1 MELDQ
6 KFSNSYRSLKFWVIA
21 ASFVIVVAGLKTAS
35 NLVTI
40 VLIALFLT
48 SISLSPFLW
57 LRKKKIPDIIALI
70 IVIIGI
76 FIILYLFGFLL
87 TSSLSGFN
95 EKLPFYEQKL
105 LASWDTLYTF
115 LFTKGLI
122 DKTFD
127 LRNLVNS
134 LDLISSSKTF
144 VSSLPRIVGDP
155 FLVFFIFIFMM
166 LEVKSFGEKMSIMS
180 SKSLL
185 GFEQVIINI
194 RIYFGIKTLTSL
206 ATGIIVY
213 LALLIIGVDFALL
226 WGLLAFMLNFIPS
239 IGSIIAAIPAVL
251 LAFIQLGVFE
261 GIATLIVYLV
271 VNSVIGNIVEP
282 PLMGKNLGLSPL
294 IVFLSLF
301 FWGYILGPVGMLIA
315 APLTMIFK
323 IIFDNSENTKDLG
336 MLLGNKSSIVKKKNK
351 IK

>member
-1 MELDQ
+1 MEFYE
-6 KFSNSYRSLKFWVIA
+6 KFWNSYRGLKFWVIA
-21 ASFVIVVAGLKTAS
+21 ASFVIIVAGLKTAS

-48 SISLSPFLW
+48 SISMSPFLW
-57 LRKKKIPDIIALI
+57 LRKKKIPDIFALI
-70 IVIIGI
+70 IVILGI

-115 LFTKGLI
+115 LFSKGLI

-127 LRNLVNS
+127 IRNLINS
-134 LDLISSSKTF
+134 LDLISSSKSF

-166 LEVKSFGEKMSIMS
+166 LEVKSFGKKMAIMS
-180 SKSLL
+180 TNSLK
-185 GFEQVIINI
+185 GFEKVIKNI
-194 RIYFGIKTLTSL
+194 RVYFGIKTLTSL

-213 LALLIIGVDFALL
+213 VALLIIGVDFALL

-239 IGSIIAAIPAVL
+239 IGSIIAAIPAII
-251 LAFIQLGVFE
+251 LAFIQLGIFE
-261 GIATLIVYLV
+261 GIATSIVYLI
-271 VNSVIGNIVEP
+271 VNSLIGSIIEP
-282 PLMGKNLGLSPL
+282 PLMGRNLGLSPL
-294 IVFLSLF
+294 IVFVSLL

-315 APLTMIFK
+315 APLTMILK
-323 IIFDNSENTKDLG
+323 IIFDNREQTKDIG
-336 MLLGNKSSIVKKKNK
+336 MLLGDEASINEKV
-351 IK
+351 

>member
-1 MELDQ
+1 MEFYE
-6 KFSNSYRSLKFWVIA
+6 KFWNSYRGLKFWIIA
-21 ASFVIVVAGLKTAS
+21 ASFVIIVAGLKTAS

-57 LRKKKIPDIIALI
+57 LRKKKIPDIFALI
-70 IVIIGI
+70 IVILGI

-115 LFTKGLI
+115 LFSKGLI

-127 LRNLVNS
+127 IRNLVNS

-166 LEVKSFGEKMSIMS
+166 LEVKSFGKKMAIMS
-180 SKSLL
+180 SNSLK
-185 GFEQVIINI
+185 GFEKVIKNI
-194 RIYFGIKTLTSL
+194 RVYFGIKTLTSL
-206 ATGIIVY
+206 ATGVIVY
-213 LALLIIGVDFALL
+213 VALLIIGVDFALL
-226 WGLLAFMLNFIPS
+226 WGILAFMLNFIPS
-239 IGSIIAAIPAVL
+239 IGSIIAAIPAII
-251 LAFIQLGVFE
+251 LAFIQLGIFE
-261 GIATLIVYLV
+261 GIATSIVYLI
-271 VNSVIGNIVEP
+271 VNSLIGSIIEP
-282 PLMGKNLGLSPL
+282 PLMGRNLGLSPL
-294 IVFLSLF
+294 IVFVSLL

-315 APLTMIFK
+315 APLTMILK
-323 IIFDNSENTKDLG
+323 IIFDNREQTKDIG
-336 MLLGNKSSIVKKKNK
+336 MLLGDEASIKEN
-351 IK
+351 I

>member
-1 MELDQ
+1 MESFE
-6 KFSNSYRSLKFWVIA
+6 KFWNSYRGLKFWIIA
-21 ASFVIVVAGLKTAS
+21 ASFVVIVAGLKTAS

-57 LRKKKIPDIIALI
+57 LRKKKIPDILALI
-70 IVIIGI
+70 IVILGI

-115 LFTKGLI
+115 LFSKGLI

-127 LRNLVNS
+127 IRNLVNS
-134 LDLISSSKTF
+134 IDLISSSKAF

-166 LEVKSFGEKMSIMS
+166 LEVKSFGKKMAIMS
-180 SKSLL
+180 SNSLK
-185 GFEQVIINI
+185 GFEKVIKNI
-194 RIYFGIKTLTSL
+194 RVYFGIKTITSL
-206 ATGIIVY
+206 ATGVIVY
-213 LALLIIGVDFALL
+213 VALLIIGVDFALL

-239 IGSIIAAIPAVL
+239 IGSIIAAIPAII
-251 LAFIQLGVFE
+251 LAFIQLGIFE
-261 GIATLIVYLV
+261 GIATSIVYLI
-271 VNSVIGNIVEP
+271 VNSLIGSIIEP
-282 PLMGKNLGLSPL
+282 PLMGRNLGLSPL
-294 IVFLSLF
+294 IVFVSLL

-315 APLTMIFK
+315 APLTMILK
-323 IIFDNSENTKDLG
+323 IIFDNREQTKDIG
-336 MLLGNKSSIVKKKNK
+336 MLLGDEASINEKV
-351 IK
+351 

>member
-1 MELDQ
+1 MEFYE
-6 KFSNSYRSLKFWVIA
+6 KFWNSYRGLKFWIIA
-21 ASFVIVVAGLKTAS
+21 ASFVIIVAGLKTAS

-57 LRKKKIPDIIALI
+57 LRKKKIPDIFALI
-70 IVIIGI
+70 IVILGI

-115 LFTKGLI
+115 LFSKGLI
-122 DKTFD
+122 DKNFD
-127 LRNLVNS
+127 IRNLVNS
-134 LDLISSSKTF
+134 LDLISSSKSF

-166 LEVKSFGEKMSIMS
+166 LEVKSFGKKMAIMS
-180 SKSLL
+180 SSSLK
-185 GFEQVIINI
+185 GFEKVIKNI

-213 LALLIIGVDFALL
+213 VALLIIGVDFALL
-226 WGLLAFMLNFIPS
+226 WGILAFMLNFIPS
-239 IGSIIAAIPAVL
+239 IGSIIAAIPAII
-251 LAFIQLGVFE
+251 LAFIQLGFFE
-261 GIATLIVYLV
+261 GIATSIVYLV
-271 VNSVIGNIVEP
+271 VNSLIGSIIEP
-282 PLMGKNLGLSPL
+282 PLMGRNLGLSPL
-294 IVFLSLF
+294 IVFVSLL

-315 APLTMIFK
+315 APLTMILK
-323 IIFDNSENTKDLG
+323 IIFDNREQTKDIG
-336 MLLGNKSSIVKKKNK
+336 MLLGDEASINEKV
-351 IK
+351 

>member
-1 MELDQ
+1 MESFE
-6 KFSNSYRSLKFWVIA
+6 KFWNSYRGLKFWIIA
-21 ASFVIVVAGLKTAS
+21 ASFVVIVAGLKTAS

-57 LRKKKIPDIIALI
+57 LRKKKIPDILALI
-70 IVIIGI
+70 IVILGI

-115 LFTKGLI
+115 LFSKGLI

-127 LRNLVNS
+127 IRNLVNS

-166 LEVKSFGEKMSIMS
+166 LEVKSFGKKMAIMS
-180 SKSLL
+180 SNSLK
-185 GFEQVIINI
+185 GFEKVIKNI
-194 RIYFGIKTLTSL
+194 RVYFGIKTITSL

-213 LALLIIGVDFALL
+213 VALLIIGVDFALL

-239 IGSIIAAIPAVL
+239 IGSIIAAIPAII
-251 LAFIQLGVFE
+251 LAFIQLGIFE
-261 GIATLIVYLV
+261 GIATSIVYLI
-271 VNSVIGNIVEP
+271 VNSLIGSIIEP
-282 PLMGKNLGLSPL
+282 PLMGRNLGLSPL
-294 IVFLSLF
+294 IVFVSLL

-315 APLTMIFK
+315 APLTMILK
-323 IIFDNSENTKDLG
+323 IIFDNREQTKDIG
-336 MLLGNKSSIVKKKNK
+336 MLLGDEASINEKV
-351 IK
+351 